1 MRISGTR
8 MTDLTAGRD
17 PMRGRGFT
25 LIELMVTLVV
35 LVVLITIAAPSFS
48 ELTASQR
55 TQTAATDI
63 FSSLLRARSEA
74 IKQNADVTIAPS
86 GTWPEGWTVSSA
98 AGDIEKHGA
107 TANVAISGAPAS
119 VVYRSNGR
127 ISGTTTPKFSISAT
141 NTATKRCVQVNLSG
155 QPVVTKAACS

>member
-1 MRISGTR
+1 
-8 MTDLTAGRD
+8 MTDLTAGRG

-25 LIELMVTLVV
+25 LIELMVTLAV
-35 LVVLITIAAPSFS
+35 LVILIMIAAPSFS

-74 IKQNADVTIAPS
+74 IKQNADVTMRAPS
-86 GTWPEGWTVSSA
+86 GKWPDGWVVSSA
-98 AGDIEKHGA
+98 AGDIEVHGA
-107 TANVAISGAPAS
+107 TANVAITGPAS

-127 ISGTTTPKFSISAT
+127 ISGAIDPFSISASQ
-141 NTATKRCVQVNLSG
+141 TATKRCVRVDLSG
-155 QPVVTKAACS
+155 QPVVTKAAC